1 MLSGEAVKSHRVIRG
16 QLLQDLLVLRT
27 GQWSGGL
34 LLEAAM
40 SRLRW
45 TTSSRLSPELP
56 SGVRRSRRD
65 RLMLSAVRAAKRP
78 EACRQQVLDLFAVAR
93 RACRQT
99 ELTMHGRVQLAKKLL
114 SLMLVQRRRLRSVWT
129 LIMRVVYFERGTV
142 VQ

>member
-1 MLSGEAVKSHRVIRG
+1 
-16 QLLQDLLVLRT
+16 
-27 GQWSGGL
+27 
-34 LLEAAM
+34 
-40 SRLRW
+40 
-45 TTSSRLSPELP
+45 
-56 SGVRRSRRD
+56 
-65 RLMLSAVRAAKRP
+65 MLSAVRAAKRP

-99 ELTMHGRVQLAKKLL
+99 ELTMRGRVQLAKKLW